1 MPDKNERATGAA
13 SFEDIVARLAD
24 GYRSIGEMV
33 YEVIRQAIISGAF
46 APGERLRQESLAAA
60 IGVSRLPVRSALV
73 QLESE
78 GLVTFHP
85 RRGAV
90 VRSLTLAQIRE
101 IYETRELLESHALAK
116 SMATMTPQRLKELRQ
131 LASAMDAEH
140 EGGGFVDTRVA
151 FYRALYDAE
160 NNPQLVEIIETL
172 RSSVGRY
179 LLGWR
184 LSTGHPGGHK
194 QLVEFMRRGDLAA
207 AQDWLK
213 AHLEQVRRG
222 VEEIVQDATSPS
234 GHPQRADAE
243 GQASADA

>member
-1 MPDKNERATGAA
+1 MPGKKEQAVGAA
-13 SFEDIVARLAD
+13 TFEDIVARLAD

-33 YEVIRQAIISGAF
+33 YEVIRQAIIGGAF

-116 SMATMTPQRLKELRQ
+116 SMATMTPERLTQLRE

-140 EGGGFVDTRVA
+140 EGGAFVDTRVA
-151 FYRALYDAE
+151 FYRALYDAD
-160 NNPQLVEIIETL
+160 NNPQLVEIIESL

-184 LSTGHPGGHK
+184 LSTGHLGGHK
-194 QLVEFMRRGDLAA
+194 QLVDFMRRGDLAA
-207 AQDWLK
+207 AQNWLK

-222 VEEIVQDATSPS
+222 VEEIVEESTGPS
-234 GHPQRADAE
+234 GTQQQADPE
-243 GQASADA
+243 GQASAHA